1 MQTMKTILI
10 TGASTGIGRAA
21 ALLFQEAGWNVAAT
35 MRDPSRES
43 VLNTL
48 PNVLLQALDVTDKAS
63 IDAAV
68 AATLARFG
76 RLDVLLNNAG
86 YGLFGPLEAVTPEQ
100 LERQYRT
107 NVFGPVQ
114 AMQAVLPQMRA
125 QHSGLIINV
134 SSIGGRVTF
143 PFNSL
148 YHGTKFALE
157 GISESLA
164 IELAPHGVRV
174 KIVEPGGVKT
184 DFAGRS
190 LDVMQVPGLT
200 AYDDSLKSIMAVF
213 ADPARRE
220 GYSEAIDIARVILGA
235 ATDGTDRLRYLAG
248 QDAQQMAAYRAAV
261 SDEAHLAQSVERFGL
276 KR

>member
-1 MQTMKTILI
+1 MKTILI

-48 PNVLLQALDVTDKAS
+48 PNVLVQALDVTDQAS
-63 IDAAV
+63 IQAAV

-76 RLDVLLNNAG
+76 SLDVLLNNAG

-114 AMQAVLPQMRA
+114 TMQAVLPQMRA
-125 QHSGLIINV
+125 RRSGLIINV

-190 LDVMQVPGLT
+190 LDVMQLPGLS
-200 AYDDSLKSIMAVF
+200 AYDASLQGIMAVF
-213 ADPARRE
+213 SDPERRA
-220 GYSEAIDIARVILGA
+220 GYSESIDIARGIYAA
-235 ATDGTDRLRYLAG
+235 ATDGTDTLRYLAG
-248 QDAQQMAAYRAAV
+248 QDAVAMAAYRAGV
-261 SDEAHLAQSVERFGL
+261 SDEAHIVQSVERFGL
-276 KR
+276 NG

>member
-1 MQTMKTILI
+1 MKTILI

-43 VLNTL
+43 VLNAL
-48 PNVLLQALDVTDKAS
+48 PNVLVQALDVTDQAS
-63 IDAAV
+63 IQAAV

-76 RLDVLLNNAG
+76 ALDVLLNNAG

-114 AMQAVLPQMRA
+114 TMQAVLPQMRA
-125 QHSGLIINV
+125 QRSGLIINV

-190 LDVMQVPGLT
+190 LDVMQLPGLS
-200 AYDDSLKSIMAVF
+200 AYDASLQGIMAVF
-213 ADPARRE
+213 SDPERRA
-220 GYSEAIDIARVILGA
+220 GYSESIDIARVIYSA
-235 ATDGTDRLRYLAG
+235 ATDGTSTLRYLAG
-248 QDAQQMAAYRAAV
+248 QDAVAMAAYRASV
-261 SDEAHLAQSVERFGL
+261 SDEAHITQSVERFGL
-276 KR
+276 DG

>member
-1 MQTMKTILI
+1 MKTILI

-35 MRDPSRES
+35 MRDPSHES

-48 PNVLLQALDVTDKAS
+48 PNVLLHALDVTDLAS
-63 IDAAV
+63 IQAAV
-68 AATLARFG
+68 AATMARFG
-76 RLDVLLNNAG
+76 GIDVLLNNAG
-86 YGLFGPLEAVTPEQ
+86 YGLFGPLEAVTPDQ

-114 AMQAVLPQMRA
+114 TMQAVLPQMRA
-125 QHSGLIINV
+125 QGSGVIINV

-164 IELAPHGVRV
+164 IELAPTITVNAVAPGFVRKDAGAHV
-174 KIVEPGGVKT
+174 ALSLAGMPDRTQWIPLGRIAEP
-184 DFAGRS
+184 A
-190 LDVMQVPGLT
+190 
-200 AYDDSLKSIMAVF
+200 
-213 ADPARRE
+213 
-220 GYSEAIDIARVILGA
+220 DIAA
-235 ATDGTDRLRYLAG
+235 AIAFLAG
-248 QDAQQMAAYRAAV
+248 PDAAYITGQV
-261 SDEAHLAQSVERFGL
+261 LHVDGGL
-276 KR
+276 VM